1 MKVPFLDLKT
11 QYQSIKA
18 EVDDAVQKVFTDAA
32 FVLGPQVEEFEKN
45 FAKFIESEQS
55 VGVANGTDALRL
67 AYEALGIGA
76 GDEVIIP
83 SHTFVATAIG
93 VMEAGARPVLVDADP
108 DTFLIDYSKLEKAVT
123 PRTKAICP
131 VHLYG
136 RACDMDQVMGFAKKH
151 NLKVVEDTAQAHGAR
166 WKGKRV
172 GSFGD
177 IGCFSF
183 YPGKNLGAYGD
194 GGGIVTNDERLF
206 RQVRK
211 LRNYGSEIKYQH
223 PEKGMNSRLDTVQA
237 VVLNIK
243 LKHLADY
250 NRKRWEAAQKYDQL
264 LSKHA
269 SEGLKLPDIRSAD
282 EHVFHLYVI
291 QVDNRDQV
299 IQDLAAKG
307 VSTVVHYPNPYHL
320 QGGYKKLGYKQGD
333 FPVTEQISS
342 RIVSLPIYPEIS
354 DEQIQYVCASLLE
367 VLR

>member
-11 QYQSIKA
+11 QYQSIKS
-18 EVDDAVQKVFTDAA
+18 EVDAAVQGVFADAA
-32 FVLGPQVEEFEKN
+32 FILGPQVEEFEKN
-45 FAKFIESEQS
+45 FAKFIESEYS

-83 SHTFVATAIG
+83 AHTFVATAIG
-93 VMEAGARPVLVDADP
+93 VMETGARPVLVDADP
-108 DTFLIDYSKLEKAVT
+108 ETFLMDYDQLETVIT

-136 RACDMDQVMGFAKKH
+136 RACDMDRVMAFAKKH

-194 GGGIVTNDERLF
+194 GGGITTNDEKLF

-250 NRKRWEAAQKYDQL
+250 NRKRWEAAQKYSAL

-269 SEGLKLPDIRSAD
+269 SASLTLPDIRTAD

-299 IQDLAAKG
+299 IKDLAERG

-320 QGGYKKLGYKQGD
+320 QGGYSKLGYKQGD
-333 FPVTEQISS
+333 FPVTERISG
-342 RIVSLPIYPEIS
+342 RILSLPIYPEIT